1 VLEAQ
6 LEGSAGE
13 LSLDV
18 RLAVGRESVL
28 IAGPN
33 GAGKSTLLRL
43 LLGLETPSAGR
54 VLLDGRVLFDSAA
67 GIELPPEDRLLGYVP
82 QDYALFPHL
91 DVRDNVAFGL
101 ARLGRNERRART
113 QAVLD
118 SLELAPLARRRVQT
132 LSGGER
138 QRVALARALA
148 PQPRALLLDE
158 PFAALDAQARQKLRR
173 SLSQRLAEWGLP
185 ALIVSH
191 DPADAPIGQRL
202 VVLEQGRVV
211 QQGTIAELRAQP
223 ATGFVAELCAQP
235 SLA

>member
-54 VLLDGRVLFDSAA
+54 VVLDGRVLFDSAA

-101 ARLGRNERRART
+101 ARLGRDERRART
-113 QAVLD
+113 QAVLE
-118 SLELAPLARRRVQT
+118 SMELAPLARRRVQT

-173 SLSQRLAEWGLP
+173 SLAQQLAEWGLP

-235 SLA
+235 SPA